1 MDNPAQIVLTI
12 TFISSLIFISG
23 WFSGAETALT
33 HLNLVQIANMKKRD
47 VKNIKFIL
55 KLRKKMNR
63 TIIAILIGNN
73 LVNITLSA
81 VVAIQADALF
91 NTIGVSIAMGTIT
104 FLIIM
109 FGEITPKS
117 RAIKDSENIAIKR
130 SKILYYFIKIISPII
145 TLFIVLTRTVL
156 RFQGIKHRRKEILV
170 SEESIAEMASLGHSE
185 GILKV
190 IEKDI
195 IHKVFQ
201 FGEKKT
207 RDIMVPLKSVL
218 TIPEDTTFLKAKA
231 IVVHSGFTRIPIIN
245 KQNRI
250 IGVIYSKDLHD
261 KERGSIIKLMRKPII
276 FNVATHITN
285 AFSEMQKNH
294 IHIAVIEDN
303 RDRHVGIITLEDII
317 EELVGEIEDEYFK
330 VKYKVGFPKI

>member
-1 MDNPAQIVLTI
+1 MDNPEQLVLII
-12 TFISSLIFISG
+12 TFIATLIFLSG

-63 TIIAILIGNN
+63 SIIAILIGNN
-73 LVNITLSA
+73 IVNITLSA
-81 VVAIQADALF
+81 VVAIVSDSYF
-91 NTIGVSIAMGTIT
+91 NAIGISIAMGVIT

-117 RAIKDSENIAIKR
+117 HAIKDSEKIAIKR
-130 SKILYYFIKIISPII
+130 AKILYYFMKLISPLITSFII
-145 TLFIVLTRTVL
+145 LTRIVL
-156 RFQGIKHRRKEILV
+156 RFQGIKQRGKEILV

-218 TIPEDTTFLKAKA
+218 TIPEDTTFLKTKA

-245 KQNRI
+245 KKNRI
-250 IGVIYSKDLHD
+250 IGVIYSKDLLN
-261 KERGSIIKLMRKPII
+261 KERGSIKKLMRKPII

-285 AFSEMQKNH
+285 AFSEMQKKH
-294 IHIAVIEDN
+294 IHIAIIEDN
-303 RDRHVGIITLEDII
+303 LDRHVGIITLEDII